1 MAPTTTTTGAPQPTW
16 SDYQW
21 LVGEEARPWL
31 QLAAE
36 SSEPRV
42 AQVRKLRQTL
52 GPARCHLVLEQ
63 AALRRRART
72 KYPRAEQLFFTDK
85 GLQQATGTEVAQ
97 YKAGR
102 WPRGMSVADL
112 CCGLGGDLMAL
123 AGRGPVAGYDC
134 DPIVALLADAN
145 CRAAGC
151 DSYEVRTAAA
161 ESCPL
166 GELGGWHVDPD
177 RRPAGHRVSDPVA
190 CVPDLM
196 TIEGWLQRN
205 PHAAVK
211 LAPAAVVP
219 ARWQADAEREWIGS
233 RGECRQQVCWWG
245 SLAIHPGGRVATVLA
260 SSNRSRTLVGG
271 ERTLA
276 LPLATGPER
285 FLCEPHN
292 AVLAA
297 GLVAELAAEHGLSAL
312 AADVAYLVSPRAVD
326 DPALACFE
334 VLEDWPFDLKRLRSA
349 LRQRRIGHLEVKK
362 RGLKLDP
369 ERVRQSLRPA
379 GDRSAT
385 LLIAPCA
392 GQVRAFLARRLTT
405 DEL

>member
-1 MAPTTTTTGAPQPTW
+1 MAPTTTTTGSTQLTL

-21 LVGEEARPWL
+21 LVGEAARPWL

-36 SSEPRV
+36 GSGPMV
-42 AQVRKLRQTL
+42 AHVRKLRQAL

-72 KYPRAEQLFFTDK
+72 KYPLAEQLFFTDK
-85 GLQQATGTEVAQ
+85 GLQQATGTEVAL

-102 WPRGMSVADL
+102 WPPGLPAADL

-123 AGRGPVAGYDC
+123 ARRGPVVAYDR

-151 DSYEVRTAAA
+151 SSFEVRTAAA
-161 ESCPL
+161 EDCPL
-166 GELGGWHVDPD
+166 AELGAWHVDPD
-177 RRPAGHRVSDPVA
+177 RRPSGHRVLDPIA
-190 CVPDLM
+190 YLPDLL
-196 TIEGWLQRN
+196 TIEGWLQQN
-205 PHAAVK
+205 PHSVVK

-219 ARWQADAEREWIGS
+219 PTWQAGAEREWIGS

-245 SLAIHPGGRVATVLA
+245 SLARHPGRRVATVLA
-260 SSNRSRTLVGG
+260 SSDRSRTLVSGD
-271 ERTLA
+271 RPLA
-276 LPLATGPER
+276 LPLATGPPLY
-285 FLCEPHN
+285 LCEPHN

-297 GLVAELAAEHGLSAL
+297 GLVAELAAEYGLNAL

-334 VLEDWPFDLKRLRSA
+334 VLEDWPFDLKRIRSA
-349 LRQRRIGHLEVKK
+349 LRHRRIGQLEVKK

-369 ERVRQSLRPA
+369 PSVRQSLRPA
-379 GDRSAT
+379 GDQAAT
-385 LLIAPCA
+385 LLIAPHA
-392 GQVRAFLARRLTT
+392 GQVRAFLARRLSAN
-405 DEL
+405 E